1 MLTFDVE
8 SYTLRPDSS
17 SSKEKMASS
26 FERLEKLFNVSRRRD
41 KSSSGNS
48 PSLDNFVF
56 PSPPYMKPKSMRMTP
71 REEEF
76 VREKPSD
83 YGAQDDRDGRLSLP
97 ETSDRFERRSSSNYT
112 RARKTTVTSRGSNC
126 SGNSSLSFEYQ
137 RESDAAQQLSK
148 FKFPEDSLFRHSPAT
163 HSTSTSD
170 ASSPYRHGL
179 ESAPKTPE
187 VEPIKSDL
195 LDWSPRHIS
204 MLLSPLDPPPR
215 GNRLAPTAQDDTA
228 ESMILKPSQ
237 IEKTTDTT
245 GSRPASSNVP
255 GKSSRRSRHGP
266 RIPERK
272 LSLFPKLESSFR
284 VSQPLTYSPPMSD
297 SEDSL
302 QRTSRSFSAADTSVG
317 SVGSVPTTIP
327 EQSTSSDHHDND
339 GADKFQRESPR
350 NTMAARQAE
359 SALERGDA
367 GNIAV
372 LPRSRLKR
380 TQSAITLSL
389 MASNIAKEHILH
401 EPTIDDIYALSDED
415 IAEARPSTPSLD
427 AQKPPPL
434 PPKDLP
440 SRMAKKRGTSGLR
453 AHKPPAIAIKPM
465 VGQITPPETP
475 TEPLF
480 IAPSLPTNTAGALGA
495 IMAAG
500 IAKKYSFD
508 VVYLV
513 NLWPQEPRDP
523 FYSPVNASIANHS
536 SSPCTTG
543 PLKAEAPSHGR
554 FLAAFGLSDLEEPFK
569 IYTKVHLKILQFT
582 EWLEYEKTEAAPETI
597 NRGWM
602 HSFNCQ
608 RIPAGQESTECPMNS
623 GLVFAAYRKQ
633 KNPLSVPA
641 KGTLERKR
649 FLEDLHADAKILVDT
664 LSERAQD

>member
-1 MLTFDVE
+1 
-8 SYTLRPDSS
+8 
-17 SSKEKMASS
+17 MASS

-41 KSSSGNS
+41 KASSGNS
-48 PSLDNFVF
+48 PALDNFVF

-83 YGAQDDRDGRLSLP
+83 YGLQDDRDGRLSLP

-112 RARKTTVTSRGSNC
+112 RARNGVTSRGSNC
-126 SGNSSLSFEYQ
+126 SGNSALSFEYQ
-137 RESDAAQQLSK
+137 RESDSARQLSK
-148 FKFPEDSLFRHSPAT
+148 FKFPEDSLFRYSPAT
-163 HSTSTSD
+163 HSTSTTSD
-170 ASSPYRHGL
+170 TSSPYRHGV
-179 ESAPKTPE
+179 ESTPKTPE
-187 VEPIKSDL
+187 AEPLKSDL

-215 GNRLAPTAQDDTA
+215 GNHLAPAAQDDTA
-228 ESMILKPSQ
+228 ESIILKPSP
-237 IEKTTDTT
+237 IEKTSDTT
-245 GSRPASSNVP
+245 GSRSASGNVP
-255 GKSSRRSRHGP
+255 GRSSRRSRQG
-266 RIPERK
+266 RLPERK
-272 LSLFPKLESSFR
+272 LSLFPKLESNFR

-297 SEDSL
+297 SEDSI

-317 SVGSVPTTIP
+317 SVPTTIP
-327 EQSTSSDHHDND
+327 EQSSASDHHDND

-350 NTMAARQAE
+350 NTMAAIQAE
-359 SALERGDA
+359 SALDRGDT

-372 LPRSRLKR
+372 LPQSRLKR
-380 TQSAITLSL
+380 TKSTITLSL

-401 EPTIDDIYALSDED
+401 EPTLDDIYALSDED

-434 PPKDLP
+434 PPKDFP
-440 SRMAKKRGTSGLR
+440 SRMAKKRGTAGPR
-453 AHKPPAIAIKPM
+453 AHKPPALDIKPI

-523 FYSPVNASIANHS
+523 FYSLAQGSVANHP

-543 PLKAEAPSHGR
+543 ALKTQAPSNGR

-597 NRGWM
+597 SRGWM

-608 RIPAGQESTECPMNS
+608 RMPTSHGPTECPMNN

-641 KGTLERKR
+641 KGTLERKQ

>member
-1 MLTFDVE
+1 
-8 SYTLRPDSS
+8 
-17 SSKEKMASS
+17 MASG

-41 KSSSGNS
+41 KTSSGNS

-83 YGAQDDRDGRLSLP
+83 YGVQDDRDGRLSLP

-112 RARKTTVTSRGSNC
+112 RARNTVTSRGSNC
-126 SGNSSLSFEYQ
+126 SGNSALSFEYQ
-137 RESDAAQQLSK
+137 RESDAARQLSK

-170 ASSPYRHGL
+170 ASSPSKYGV

-187 VEPIKSDL
+187 AEPIKSNM

-228 ESMILKPSQ
+228 ESMILKPSP
-237 IEKTTDTT
+237 IEKASGAT
-245 GSRPASSNVP
+245 GSRSASSNVP
-255 GKSSRRSRHGP
+255 GSSRRRSRQGA
-266 RIPERK
+266 RLPERK

-297 SEDSL
+297 SEDSV

-317 SVGSVPTTIP
+317 SVPTTIP
-327 EQSTSSDHHDND
+327 EQSTASDHHDNN
-339 GADKFQRESPR
+339 GTDKFQRDSPR
-350 NTMAARQAE
+350 NTMAAIQAE
-359 SALERGDA
+359 SALDRGDT

-401 EPTIDDIYALSDED
+401 EPTLDDVYALSDED

-434 PPKDLP
+434 PPKDYP
-440 SRMAKKRGTSGLR
+440 NRMAKQRGTAGTR

-465 VGQITPPETP
+465 VGQITPPEKP
-475 TEPLF
+475 TDPPLF
-480 IAPSLPTNTAGALGA
+480 PPPCLPILVWGQSWQLG
-495 IMAAG
+495 
-500 IAKKYSFD
+500 KKYSFD
-508 VVYLV
+508 PAL
-513 NLWPQEPRDP
+513 
-523 FYSPVNASIANHS
+523 AANHP
-536 SSPCTTG
+536 SSPSNTG
-543 PLKAEAPSHGR
+543 ALRTEAPSNGR
-554 FLAAFGLSDLEEPFK
+554 FMAAYGLSDLEEPFK

-582 EWLEYEKTEAAPETI
+582 EWLEYEKTESTPETI
-597 NRGWM
+597 SRGWM

-608 RIPAGQESTECPMNS
+608 RIPASQESKECPMNS
-623 GLVFAAYRKQ
+623 GLVFAAYRKE

-641 KGTLERKR
+641 KGTQERKR

>member
-1 MLTFDVE
+1 
-8 SYTLRPDSS
+8 
-17 SSKEKMASS
+17 MASG

-41 KSSSGNS
+41 KTSSGNS

-83 YGAQDDRDGRLSLP
+83 YGVQDDRDGRLSLP

-112 RARKTTVTSRGSNC
+112 RARNTVTSRGSNC
-126 SGNSSLSFEYQ
+126 SGNSALSFEYQ
-137 RESDAAQQLSK
+137 RESDAARQLSK

-170 ASSPYRHGL
+170 ASSPSKYGV

-187 VEPIKSDL
+187 AEPIKSNM

-228 ESMILKPSQ
+228 ESMILKPSP
-237 IEKTTDTT
+237 IEKASGAT
-245 GSRPASSNVP
+245 GSRSASSNVP
-255 GKSSRRSRHGP
+255 GSSRRRSRQGA
-266 RIPERK
+266 RLPERK

-297 SEDSL
+297 SEDSV

-317 SVGSVPTTIP
+317 SVPTTIP
-327 EQSTSSDHHDND
+327 EQSTASDHHDNN
-339 GADKFQRESPR
+339 GTDKFQRDSPR
-350 NTMAARQAE
+350 NTMAAIQAE
-359 SALERGDA
+359 SALDRGDT

-401 EPTIDDIYALSDED
+401 EPTLDDVYALSDED

-434 PPKDLP
+434 PPKDYP
-440 SRMAKKRGTSGLR
+440 NRMAKQRGTAGTR

-508 VVYLV
+508 LVYLV

-523 FYSPVNASIANHS
+523 LLSPVQALAANHPS
-536 SSPCTTG
+536 SSSNTG
-543 PLKAEAPSHGR
+543 ALRTEAPSNGR
-554 FLAAFGLSDLEEPFK
+554 FMAAYGLSDLEEPFK

-582 EWLEYEKTEAAPETI
+582 EWLEYEKTESTPETI
-597 NRGWM
+597 SRGWM

-608 RIPAGQESTECPMNS
+608 RIPASQESKECPMNS
-623 GLVFAAYRKQ
+623 GLVFAAYRKE

-641 KGTLERKR
+641 KGTQERKR